1 MSNKHEYRSVFAPY
15 ISAFMKIKSAVV
27 SKTADYGH
35 TLKQWDDAMILNK
48 RSELYVT
55 KEMVCEWEKSLYPT
69 SDVTS
74 YHKHSQL
81 IQFLKYL
88 CRLGIECYVP
98 RLPKR
103 PSSTYTPYVYTHD
116 EIIRIFA
123 AIDEA
128 ELSRPTPKSCLMC
141 MPCLFR
147 LLYATGMRISEAL
160 SIRNEDVDF
169 SNNFIILRKTKNNKE
184 RIIPM
189 NERLKEVLMQ
199 YIKYRDLVPVEGISN
214 PDRYLFVSGL
224 GKPFSTNTPYTFFKR
239 ILEKCG
245 IHHRGKN
252 EGPRVHDLRHTFAV
266 HTLHRMSSEDV
277 DLYAG
282 LPILSVMLGHAS
294 VKETEWYLRL
304 AREFYPEI
312 IEKMSATTGGVF
324 PELDKNN
331 MYHGKGN

>member
-1 MSNKHEYRSVFAPY
+1 MNDKHEYKSVFAPY
-15 ISAFMKIKSAVV
+15 IRAFLKIKSAVI
-27 SKTADYGH
+27 SNTAVYGY

-48 RSELYVT
+48 RTELYVS
-55 KEMVCEWEKSLYPT
+55 KEMVCEWERSLYHT
-69 SDVTS
+69 SESMS
-74 YHKHSQL
+74 YTKHTQL

-88 CRLGIECYVP
+88 NRLGIECYVP
-98 RLPKR
+98 RIPKR
-103 PSSTYTPYVYTHD
+103 PSDTYVPYVYTHE
-116 EIIRIFA
+116 EITRIFA
-123 AIDEA
+123 AIDKT
-128 ELSRPTPKSCLMC
+128 ELSRPMPKSCLMC

-160 SIRNEDVDF
+160 SIKNEDVDF

-189 NERLKEVLMQ
+189 NGSLKEVLMQ
-199 YIKYRDLVPVEGISN
+199 YIKYRDRVPTEGISN
-214 PDRYLFVSGL
+214 PERHLFVSGL
-224 GKPFSTNTPYTFFKR
+224 GKPFSKTTPYTFFKK
-239 ILEKCG
+239 ILAKCG

-252 EGPRVHDLRHTFAV
+252 AGPRVHDLRHTFAV
-266 HTLHRMSSEDV
+266 HTLQRMSSEDV

-294 VKETEWYLRL
+294 VRETEWYLRL
-304 AREFYPEI
+304 TREFYPEI
-312 IEKMSATTGGVF
+312 IEKMSATTGGIF